1 MDNNKEKGLIIDK
14 KYTCPVCD
22 SQITSKAVKSNAAR
36 FVETKADLRPIYSN
50 VNVTKYDTVSCPICG
65 YTALP
70 KSWSSVSDTQK
81 KNLQEKVQ
89 AKFKPKEEE
98 DLGFYTIQTG
108 ITRMKLALL
117 CAATKGAKSS
127 ELGQICLKLCWLYQ
141 DLADE
146 MDESVP
152 DADAKRAAYLK
163 EADNIGQKAY
173 DYLSKARMNE
183 APPIAGM
190 NEPTLDYILAY
201 FANRYG
207 DNAVAMKL
215 LSNVIQSKEST
226 QRLKDKALDLKEV
239 LTESRQ

>member
-1 MDNNKEKGLIIDK
+1 
-14 KYTCPVCD
+14 
-22 SQITSKAVKSNAAR
+22 
-36 FVETKADLRPIYSN
+36 
-50 VNVTKYDTVSCPICG
+50 
-65 YTALP
+65 
-70 KSWSSVSDTQK
+70 
-81 KNLQEKVQ
+81 
-89 AKFKPKEEE
+89 
-98 DLGFYTIQTG
+98 
-108 ITRMKLALL
+108 MKLALL
-117 CAATKGAKSS
+117 CAVTKGAKSS

-141 DLADE
+141 DIADE
-146 MDESVP
+146 LDESVP
-152 DADAKRAAYLK
+152 DLETKRAAYLK
-163 EADNIGQKAY
+163 EADNAGKKAY

-207 DNAVAMKL
+207 DNTVAIKL

>member
-1 MDNNKEKGLIIDK
+1 MDNSKEKSLIIDK
-14 KYTCPVCD
+14 KYTCPICD
-22 SQITSKAVKSNAAR
+22 SQMTSKAVKSNAAR

-50 VNVTKYDTVSCPICG
+50 VNVTKYDTVSCPFCG

-81 KNLQEKVQ
+81 KNIQEKVQ

-98 DLGFYTIQTG
+98 DLGYYTTSAG

-117 CAATKGAKSS
+117 CAVTKGAKSS

-141 DLADE
+141 DIADE
-146 MDESVP
+146 LDESVP
-152 DADAKRAAYLK
+152 DLETKRAAYLK
-163 EADNIGQKAY
+163 EADNAGKKAY

-207 DNAVAMKL
+207 DNTVAIKL